1 MKATLSIGRL
11 AASGHLKI
19 RPIGVIHTPFRKSA
33 GVPIQSAV
41 AKGAE
46 GMVEV
51 FEEFAAALADL
62 DGFDRVWLLY
72 WFHRA
77 RAPELRVRPFLDSV
91 KRGLFATR
99 APSRPNPIGL
109 SSVRLLAV
117 EGTTLR
123 VADVDMLDNTPLL
136 DIKPY
141 VAQFDCFGGA
151 RCGWLE
157 KVAAARAAA
166 DDRFERK
173 PKSKEQ

>member
-1 MKATLSIGRL
+1 MKATSIMDSL
-11 AASGHLKI
+11 AAGGHLKI
-19 RPIGVIHTPFRKSA
+19 RPVGIIHTPFRKSA
-33 GVPIQSAV
+33 GAPVQPAM

-46 GMVEV
+46 GVVEV
-51 FEEFAAALADL
+51 FAEFAPALADL
-62 DGFDRVWLLY
+62 EGFDRVWLLY

-77 RAPELRVRPFLDSV
+77 RAPQLRVRPFLDSV

-123 VADVDMLDNTPLL
+123 VAEVDMLDGTPLL

-141 VAQFDCFGGA
+141 VAQFDCFA
-151 RCGWLE
+151 TVRCGWLE
-157 KVAAARAAA
+157 NVTASGGVA
-166 DDRFERK
+166 DDRFEHR
-173 PKSKEQ
+173 PK